1 VDELTLFT
9 GLKPPP
15 PDDPAG
21 MLARARTRLDPSL
34 GAPAGRTVAGSGPPA
49 RSGPD
54 SGRAIRRSVVRS
66 WTALG
71 PRHRR
76 RRLALG
82 LAAVAV
88 AACAATVVP
97 SVLLGGGMPAYAVTR
112 NPDGTVRVTIS
123 DIVDAAD
130 AAGLQDALRAEG
142 IPALVWAGSTDQAP
156 ADNPDCQAP
165 ASNLEPPA
173 IQKAVISDYPTTV
186 PRGSTNM
193 VVTGTAGRGPGWV
206 GYIIQPA
213 AMPHGS
219 VLYIS
224 RMFQPVMEIVGDGHH
239 IIAKYSGQAIPE
251 PQLLRH
257 AWLPC

>member
-1 VDELTLFT
+1 MDELTLFT
-9 GLKPPP
+9 ELKPPVP
-15 PDDPAG
+15 EVGPIQAQ
-21 MLARARTRLDPSL
+21 ARARVVDGLRANRSRGHRFAL
-34 GAPAGRTVAGSGPPA
+34 
-49 RSGPD
+49 RSGAASSQP
-54 SGRAIRRSVVRS
+54 
-66 WTALG
+66 
-71 PRHRR
+71 RR
-76 RRLALG
+76 RRLALA

-142 IPALVWAGSTDQAP
+142 IAALVWVGSTDQAP
-156 ADNPDCQAP
+156 AENPDCQAP

-173 IQKAVISDYPTTV
+173 IQKAVISDYPKTV
-186 PRGSTNM
+186 PPGGTNM
-193 VVTGTAGRGPGWV
+193 VITGTVGKGPGWV

-213 AMPHGS
+213 AMPRGS

-224 RMFQPVMEIVGDGHH
+224 RIFQPVMAIEGDGHGH
-239 IIAKYSGQAIPE
+239 IIAKWSGQAIPE
-251 PQLLRH
+251 PQVLRH